1 MAINI
6 YIDSI
11 RLPVIE
17 PKYNIEEIHDNK
29 EESIVGFGGVN
40 LIGKKALKTFSYNS
54 FYPNRY
60 DSSYCLF
67 SNLLKPEVFV
77 NKILAIKNG
86 KNVCRLRI
94 PHLKINALY
103 SIEGFSYREE
113 DGTGD
118 IYYAIQMKEYRL
130 PTVNTAEYSF
140 EINNSDFVKEEKSVP
155 KQYYT
160 VKEGDKIVELA
171 RSFNMST
178 KVLYDDNA
186 SVIGSNPTALKPGI
200 KLWIRGNESE
210 SGS

>member
-1 MAINI
+1 MGVSI

-29 EESIVGFGGVN
+29 EEQIIGFGGVN
-40 LIGKKALKTFSYNS
+40 LLGKRALKTFNYTS
-54 FYPNRY
+54 FYPMKY
-60 DSSYCLF
+60 DRSYCSF
-67 SNLLKPEVFV
+67 SNLLKPSVFV
-77 NKILAIKNG
+77 EKILKIKNG
-86 KNVCRLRI
+86 KNIARLRI

-118 IYYAIQMKEYRL
+118 IYYSISMKEYRL
-130 PTVNTAEYSF
+130 PTVSTTTYSY
-140 EINNSDFVKEEKSVP
+140 EINNSEFAKEEKTVP

-178 KVLYDDNA
+178 KDLYEDNK
-186 SVIGSNPTALKPGI
+186 SVIGSNPTILKVGI
-200 KLWIRGNESE
+200 KLWIRGNENE
-210 SGS
+210 SNS